1 MNLALQS
8 IFIHTSKGSLTCRKI
23 LRHGA
28 EGFTSPPKEG
38 VLGIVIALKSPSP
51 STAPEPANL
60 GSNGKHANHYTTVN
74 YTNELFVFMLFV
86 YLFGI
91 TYNTAL
97 QQI

>member
-1 MNLALQS
+1 
-8 IFIHTSKGSLTCRKI
+8 
-23 LRHGA
+23 
-28 EGFTSPPKEG
+28 
-38 VLGIVIALKSPSP
+38 
-51 STAPEPANL
+51 
-60 GSNGKHANHYTTVN
+60 VN